1 MAVADFTTAE
11 LQRAYRDCKLLNTT
25 FEQAMG
31 NAAMAI
37 AIRRL
42 ADCNRRRLA
51 RTPPARF
58 DHKRAAANDID

>member
-1 MAVADFTTAE
+1 MAGADFTTAE

-25 FEQAMG
+25 FEQAMA

-42 ADCNRRRLA
+42 AGCNRRRLVH
-51 RTPPARF
+51 F